1 MSFKTDQFQKI
12 KDAIHSVDKFCDFKV
27 NFEEDKMLAYTKNLT
42 KDNVDAIKKALN
54 NLQVSFTEEH
64 TIGVKKFKIKL

>member
-1 MSFKTDQFQKI
+1 MSFKSDPFQKV
-12 KDAIHSVDKFCDFKV
+12 KDALKLADKTCDFKV

-64 TIGVKKFKIKL
+64 TTGVKKFNIKL